1 MLNYN
6 ASRTPLRRNTTI
18 EEVGNTAAFLAS
30 DLAAGITGQTIYVD
44 NGFNITAMAD
54 SDNA

>member
-6 ASRTPLRRNTTI
+6 ASRTPLRRTTTI

-44 NGFNITAMAD
+44 NGFSITAMAD
-54 SDNA
+54 SDNP

>member
-30 DLAAGITGQTIYVD
+30 DLASGITGQTIYVD

>member
-1 MLNYN
+1 MEKLGIQ
-6 ASRTPLRRNTTI
+6 L
-18 EEVGNTAAFLAS
+18 FLAS
-30 DLAAGITGQTIYVD
+30 DLAAGIAGQTIYVD